1 MSKLSVSMTC
11 IAKLRVKM
19 NFLTK
24 KLGDLIC
31 RGVQG
36 DKKSSPIFFSRS
48 FTLTLIFPCY
58 DMWTTANN
66 TQRDSAHTPISISC
80 AHNTNDM

>member
-1 MSKLSVSMTC
+1 MAMSKLSVSMTC

-58 DMWTTANN
+58 DNLFDERAKHRPLGLAST
-66 TQRDSAHTPISISC
+66 RDLVP
-80 AHNTNDM
+80 NWRP